1 MPWLQ
6 PHKLSVWS
14 PCSTGG
20 MHNDLGDSSSAINA
34 FASFV
39 YQLTPSSCCSSS
51 LKFHLTSQQIHNSP
65 LQSCPNGLLLHL
77 DTCLE
82 ELIVQNMC
90 TYNIGMLLKKIQCRK
105 WFFCHGFCFFLSLI
119 TKQATFFIVSF
130 SRLSLYCNCLFTT
143 QMKLSDLKF
152 AIKSSLNIL
161 YNFLY
166 VYVWNVFFFKTI
178 FCFSQKGDIH
188 VQFDG
193 TARPL
198 RTMYRNTQR
207 KSLYL
212 NASDGS
218 NSV

>member
-20 MHNDLGDSSSAINA
+20 MHNDLGDSSSAKNA

-39 YQLTPSSCCSSS
+39 YQLTPSSCCSIS

-77 DTCLE
+77 DICLE

-90 TYNIGMLLKKIQCRK
+90 TYNIDMLLKKIQCRK

-130 SRLSLYCNCLFTT
+130 STLSLYCNCLFTT
-143 QMKLSDLKF
+143 DEVIWFEICNK
-152 AIKSSLNIL
+152 
-161 YNFLY
+161 
-166 VYVWNVFFFKTI
+166 VFFEHF
-178 FCFSQKGDIH
+178 
-188 VQFDG
+188 VQFPPPSSQNAG
-193 TARPL
+193 SQLCL
-198 RTMYRNTQR
+198 RF
-207 KSLYL
+207 LF
-212 NASDGS
+212 
-218 NSV
+218 